1 MALIEITDVMDILP
15 HRFPMLLVDR
25 VIECDYKERIVGIK
39 NVTVNEPFFQGH
51 FPGNPVMPG
60 VIQVEAMAQ
69 VGGIL
74 LNQVTDR
81 NGDIAYFLAIDRAR
95 FRKIIRPGDQM
106 RIEVVLLKNRTNM
119 AKLHGQ
125 VLVDGELASEA
136 DLMFGRK
143 DD

>member
-1 MALIEITDVMDILP
+1 MGQIEITELMEILP
-15 HRFPMLLVDR
+15 HRYPMLLVDR

-74 LNQVTDR
+74 LNQVTKR
-81 NGDIAYFLAIDRAR
+81 EGDIAYFLAINNAR
-95 FRKIIRPGDQM
+95 FRRIIRPGDQM
-106 RIEVVLLKNRTNM
+106 RIEVVLLKNRTSM
-119 AKLHGQ
+119 AKLHGK

-136 DLMFGRK
+136 EMMFGRK

>member
-1 MALIEITDVMDILP
+1 MALIETSELMEILP

-39 NVTVNEPFFQGH
+39 NVTNNEPYFQGH

-60 VIQVEAMAQ
+60 VLQVEAMAQ

-74 LNQVTDR
+74 LNEVTKR
-81 NGDIAYFLAIDRAR
+81 KGDIAYFLAIHKAR
-95 FRKIIRPGDQM
+95 FRRIVRPGDQL
-106 RIEVVLLKNRTNM
+106 RIVVVLVKNRTTM

-136 DLMFGRK
+136 EMMFGRK